1 MREDADHRVALI
13 LVDLMRLRHLLP
25 PEDFADLLGAVS
37 VEVETGLEMVAERA
51 LRRHD
56 GNVVGFP
63 PSTRLRGD
71 PGRTGA

>member
-13 LVDLMRLRHLLP
+13 LVDLMRLRHMLP

-37 VEVETGLEMVAERA
+37 VEVETGMEMVAERA
-51 LRRHD
+51 LRRHG

-63 PSTRLRGD
+63 NSPRPRGEA
-71 PGRTGA
+71 GRTGQ